1 MSTTPEHD
9 TFNETADPAAGWRG
23 VFLDGPEPDED
34 ATGEEIPVWTVF
46 IGNDEADPTST
57 VYRLHNHKSAQALA
71 KRMAHDRRL
80 ELIDD
85 ASPA

>member
-1 MSTTPEHD
+1 MTPFTEEQAFQ
-9 TFNETADPAAGWRG
+9 TRRRFLAALGS
-23 VFLDGPEPDED
+23 DE
-34 ATGEEIPVWTVF
+34 GKF

-57 VYRLHNHKSAQALA
+57 VYHLHNHKSAQALA

>member
-34 ATGEEIPVWTVF
+34 ASGEEIPVWTVF
-46 IGNDEADPTST
+46 IGNDEAGK
-57 VYRLHNHKSAQALA
+57 RLTRQMFNGWKH
-71 KRMAHDRRL
+71 
-80 ELIDD
+80 
-85 ASPA
+85 